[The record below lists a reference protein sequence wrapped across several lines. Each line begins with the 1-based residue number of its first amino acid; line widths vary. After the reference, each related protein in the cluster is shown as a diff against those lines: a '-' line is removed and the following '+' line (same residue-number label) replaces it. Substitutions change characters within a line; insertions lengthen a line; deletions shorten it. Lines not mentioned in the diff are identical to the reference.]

1 VALTSVGTLIYGVHT
16 LIVLATFAPC
26 NCSAQKTAAVP
37 AHETEICEDTCRCT
51 EQQGCGANN
60 GVCDEA
66 APVALRIQ
74 RGTYSKERG
83 CVAGHCCAPHT
94 DGSDCAAHGYS
105 TCRLPGEIDRQGE
118 TIEEEFVRT
127 PAVGK
132 FIYFVYLAVGFLYV
146 NGCLP
151 ATEGE
156 VTQQQMR
163 AARQRT
169 MGIRAY
175 RVHRRLYISVANPT
189 LVLICMSPIPYKWQ
203 WLVMIPVILAVAMN
217 QWFPEEFR
225 SVWLKTDICFARI
238 MRAKPITAAQ
248 VGTAADPNGALNEP
262 PLVPAS
268 LVIRS
273 GDVVGVEPSIS
284 AQLIGG
290 INAHNPVVVH
300 SDYTRN
306 SFLHGVQQ
314 VTPSEWATYRAYQD
328 TSIEI
333 ISSILQAHRDPV
345 LEPVPEPEPEPE
357 PELEP
362 EPEPEPE
369 PELEPTPTLEQDT
382 TRTNLSPLYDTVDV

>member
-1 VALTSVGTLIYGVHT
+1 
-16 LIVLATFAPC
+16 
-26 NCSAQKTAAVP
+26 
-37 AHETEICEDTCRCT
+37 
-51 EQQGCGANN
+51 
-60 GVCDEA
+60 
-66 APVALRIQ
+66 
-74 RGTYSKERG
+74 
-83 CVAGHCCAPHT
+83 
-94 DGSDCAAHGYS
+94 
-105 TCRLPGEIDRQGE
+105 
-118 TIEEEFVRT
+118 
-127 PAVGK
+127 
-132 FIYFVYLAVGFLYV
+132 
-146 NGCLP
+146 
-151 ATEGE
+151 
-156 VTQQQMR
+156 
-163 AARQRT
+163 
-169 MGIRAY
+169 
-175 RVHRRLYISVANPT
+175 
-189 LVLICMSPIPYKWQ
+189 
-203 WLVMIPVILAVAMN
+203 MIPVILAVAMN

-357 PELEP
+357 LEP